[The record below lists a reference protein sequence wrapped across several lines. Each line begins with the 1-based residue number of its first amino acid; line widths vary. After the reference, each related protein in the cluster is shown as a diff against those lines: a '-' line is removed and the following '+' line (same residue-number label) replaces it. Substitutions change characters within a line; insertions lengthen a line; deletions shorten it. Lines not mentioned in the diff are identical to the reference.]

1 MIQSSL
7 NIKCIISML
16 VGRLCTLL
24 LLSFHVDT
32 VAALLQ
38 PLQRVYG
45 RNSPQG
51 LRSQTHIEAI
61 TKWGETLRPLKQTK
75 LDFLG
80 TLEKQYEINKTNRAS
95 SIFLSD
101 LVGESSPDLLRRL
114 MVETFEDVAPGC
126 WRIVY
131 AQDLATS
138 FGFGSL
144 FRDVREA
151 YVELGNHGEITCN
164 IKYHNQTPH
173 RLTIEGSFGVV
184 SNSLLIKVS
193 NVKVERSQ
201 EETQVQGEEGLF
213 QDIKNAAAPQS
224 IAQSILETQWKS
236 LFSGTV
242 VVRINFLDDNLAV
255 FDLDFLG
262 RVTGRHICARKEPD
276 FF

>member
-1 MIQSSL
+1 
-7 NIKCIISML
+7 ML
-16 VGRLCTLL
+16 IGRLSALL
-24 LLSFHVDT
+24 LLFTFQVDS
-32 VAALLQ
+32 VAALLH
-38 PLQRVYG
+38 PLKRVHG
-45 RNSPQG
+45 RNPQG

-80 TLEKQYEINKTNRAS
+80 TLENQYEINKTNRAS

-101 LVGESSPDLLRRL
+101 LVGKSSPDLLRRL
-114 MVETFEDVAPGC
+114 MVETFEDVAPGR
-126 WRIVY
+126 WRVVY
-131 AQDLATS
+131 AQDLSTS

-144 FRDVREA
+144 LSDVREA
-151 YVELGNHGEITCN
+151 DVELGNHGEITCN
-164 IKYHNQTPH
+164 IKCHNQSPH
-173 RLTIEGSFGVV
+173 RITIEGSFGVV

-193 NVKVERSQ
+193 NVNVERSQ
-201 EETQVQGEEGLF
+201 EQAQAQGDEGLF
-213 QDIKNAAAPQS
+213 QDLKKVAEAAAPQS

-236 LFSGTV
+236 LFSGTA

-262 RVTGRHICARKEPD
+262 RVTGKHICARKEPD